1 MKMQYTTRQTLA
13 FLLPAFALLLA
24 LPGCGGLGKME
35 KTLEE
40 LNFTMD
46 PEPLIMRGGEVSL
59 SLSGTFPEK
68 YFAKKAIIEATPVLV
83 WDGGEAAF
91 KTQGFQGEDAAGN
104 YTVVPFKS
112 AKSFDY
118 SATVAYQDG
127 MEDGARLELRI
138 SGTMGSKSMDFEPV
152 VLGDGVITTPNW
164 VQSDDRFVIGED
176 DFQRVVSY
184 TQEAEINYEYN
195 RSRVR
200 SAELRDDDMKEM
212 KDFVSFA
219 ADHDSVMLKRTDVSS
234 YASPEGE
241 ITLNEDLALERA
253 ESANAAVA
261 NLLKRA
267 KVDVEDGFYGNS
279 PKGEDWEGFQTL
291 MRASDIEDKDLIL
304 RVLSMYSDKNRR
316 EEEIKNI
323 AKTYKEI
330 EKEILPALRRS
341 MITLHYDI
349 EGYSDEELMDLAM
362 SNPDTLT
369 VEEALYA
376 ATLFEGTEDK
386 LKVYEATSRVHAD
399 DWRAPNNEGVCLME
413 LGKLNQAADRFMAAD
428 ERGDSPIIN
437 NNLGAI
443 ARMKG
448 NLADAKRLL
457 ASASGAGDAVKYNK
471 GILAIQEGDY
481 SKAVSSFSGEN
492 TVNAALAKLLN
503 GDANGAK
510 TILNNADDDSAVA
523 HYVMAIANARL
534 GNAADAK
541 QHRDMAVQKDAGLS
555 AKASAD
561 LEFRDLD

>member
-1 MKMQYTTRQTLA
+1 MDKA
-13 FLLPAFALLLA
+13 I
-24 LPGCGGLGKME
+24 
-35 KTLEE
+35 EE
-40 LNFTMD
+40 LNLSMN
-46 PEPLIMRGGEVSL
+46 PEPLILQGSEVAL

-91 KTQGFQGEDAAGN
+91 ETQGFQGEDAAGN
-104 YTVVPFKS
+104 YMVVPFKS

-118 SATVAYQDG
+118 SASVPYQEG

-138 SGTMGSKSMDFEPV
+138 SGTMGSKSMDFTPV

-164 VQSDDRFVIGED
+164 VQSDDRFVMGED
-176 DFQRVVSY
+176 DFQRVLSY
-184 TQEAEINYEYN
+184 TQEAEINYDYN
-195 RSRVR
+195 RSNVR
-200 SAELRDDDMKEM
+200 SAELRDDDVKEM
-212 KDFVSFA
+212 KEFLSFA
-219 ADHDSVMLKRTDVSS
+219 AAHDSVMLKRTAVSA

-241 ITLNEDLALERA
+241 ITLNEDLAMERA

-261 NLLKRA
+261 KLLKRA
-267 KVDVEDGFYGNS
+267 KIDTEDGFFGNN
-279 PKGEDWEGFQTL
+279 PKGEDWEGFQSL

-304 RVLSMYSDKNRR
+304 RVLSMYNDKNRR

-323 AKTYKEI
+323 AKTYQEI

-349 EGYSDEELMDLAM
+349 EGYSDEELQAMAM

-369 VEEALYA
+369 VEELLYA
-376 ATLFEGTEDK
+376 ATLFEANEDK
-386 LKVYEATSRVHAD
+386 LKVYEATSRVHSG

-413 LGKLNQAADRFMAAD
+413 MGKLNQAADRFMAAD
-428 ERGDSPIIN
+428 ERGNSPIIN
-437 NNLGAI
+437 NNLGAV

-448 NLADAKRLL
+448 NLSDAKRMLS
-457 ASASGAGDAVKYNK
+457 SASGAGDAVKYNK
-471 GILAIQEGDY
+471 AILAIQEGNY
-481 SKAVSSFSGEN
+481 SQAVSNFSGEN

-510 TILNNADDDSAVA
+510 TILNNANDDSAVA
-523 HYVMAIANARL
+523 HYVLAIANARL
-534 GNAADAK
+534 GNAAEAK
-541 QHRDMAVQKDAGLS
+541 EHRDMAVQKDASLS

>member
-1 MKMQYTTRQTLA
+1 MNMQYTLRQSLA
-13 FLLPAFALLLA
+13 ILLPAFVLLLA

-35 KTLEE
+35 KAIEE
-40 LNFTMD
+40 LNLSMD
-46 PEPLIMRGGEVSL
+46 PEPLIMRGGEVEL

-83 WDGGEAAF
+83 WEGGEAAF

-118 SATVAYQDG
+118 SASVPYEEG

-138 SGTMGSKSMDFEPV
+138 SGTMGSKTMDFEPV

-164 VQSDDRFVIGED
+164 VQADDRFVMGED
-176 DFQRVVSY
+176 AFQRVVSY
-184 TQEAEINYEYN
+184 TTEAEINYEYN
-195 RSRVR
+195 ASRVR
-200 SAELRDDDMKEM
+200 NAELRDDDMVALKE
-212 KDFVSFA
+212 FVSFA
-219 ADHDSVMLKRTDVSS
+219 ADHDSVMLKRTSVSA

-241 ITLNEDLALERA
+241 ITLNEDLAFERA

-267 KVDVEDGFYGNS
+267 KIEVEDGFYGNN
-279 PKGEDWEGFQTL
+279 PKGEDWEGFQSL

-349 EGYSDEELMDLAM
+349 EGYTDEELMDLAM

-369 VEEALYA
+369 VEESLYA
-376 ATLFEGTEDK
+376 ATLFDSNDDK
-386 LKVYEATSRVHAD
+386 LAVYEATSRVHAD
-399 DWRAPNNEGVCLME
+399 DWRGPNNEGVCLMAM
-413 LGKLNQAADRFMAAD
+413 GKLNQAADRFMAAD
-428 ERGDSPIIN
+428 ERGDSPVIN
-437 NNLGAI
+437 NNLGAV

-448 NLADAKRLL
+448 NLTDAKRYLS
-457 ASASGAGDAVKYNK
+457 SASGAGDAVKYNK
-471 GILAIQEGDY
+471 GILAIQEGEY
-481 SKAVSSFSGEN
+481 SQAVSSFSGEN

-503 GDANGAK
+503 SDANGAK

-534 GNAADAK
+534 GNSAEAK

-555 AKASAD
+555 GKASAD

>member
-1 MKMQYTTRQTLA
+1 MKMQYPLRQTLA
-13 FLLPAFALLLA
+13 FLLPALTLLVA
-24 LPGCGGLGKME
+24 LPGCGGLGKMD
-35 KTLEE
+35 KAIEE
-40 LNFTMD
+40 LNLSMS
-46 PEPLIMRGGEVSL
+46 PEPLIMQGSEVAL

-91 KTQGFQGEDAAGN
+91 ETQGFQGEDAAGN

-118 SATVAYQDG
+118 SASVPYQEG

-138 SGTMGSKSMDFEPV
+138 SGTMGSKTMDFSPV

-164 VQSDDRFVIGED
+164 VQSDDRFVMGKD
-176 DFQRVVSY
+176 DFQRVLSY
-184 TQEAEINYEYN
+184 TQTAEINYDYN
-195 RSRVR
+195 RSNVR
-200 SAELRDDDMKEM
+200 SNELRDDDMKEM
-212 KDFVSFA
+212 KTFLSYA
-219 ADHDSVMLKRTDVSS
+219 ADHDSVMLKRTAVSA

-261 NLLKRA
+261 RLLSRSKIE
-267 KVDVEDGFYGNS
+267 VEEGFYGNN
-279 PKGEDWEGFQTL
+279 PKGEDWEGFQSL

-304 RVLSMYSDKNRR
+304 RVLSMYNDKNRR

-341 MITLHYDI
+341 MITLHYDV
-349 EGYSDEELMDLAM
+349 EGYSDEELTDLAM

-369 VEEALYA
+369 VEEVLYA
-376 ATLFEGTEDK
+376 ATLFESNEDK
-386 LKVYEATSRVHAD
+386 LKVYEAASRVHSG
-399 DWRAPNNEGVCLME
+399 DWRGPNNEGVCLME
-413 LGKLNQAADRFMAAD
+413 MGKLNQAADRFMAAD

-437 NNLGAI
+437 NNLGAV

-448 NLADAKRLL
+448 NLTDAKRMFS
-457 ASASGAGDAVKYNK
+457 SASGAGDAVKYNK
-471 GILAIQEGDY
+471 AILAIQEGNY
-481 SKAVSSFSGEN
+481 SQAVSNFSGET

-510 TILNNADDDSAVA
+510 TILNNANDDSAVA
-523 HYVMAIANARL
+523 HYVLAIANARV
-534 GNAADAK
+534 GNAEEAK
-541 QHRDMAVQKDAGLS
+541 KHRDMAVQKDAGLS

>member
-1 MKMQYTTRQTLA
+1 MNMQYPLRHTLA
-13 FLLPAFALLLA
+13 FLLPALALLLA
-24 LPGCGGLGKME
+24 LPGCGGLGKMD
-35 KTLEE
+35 KAIEE
-40 LNFTMD
+40 LNLSMD
-46 PEPLIMRGGEVSL
+46 PEPLILQGNEVAL

-91 KTQGFQGEDAAGN
+91 ETQGFQGEDAAGN
-104 YTVVPFKS
+104 YMVVPFKS

-118 SATVAYQDG
+118 SASVPYQEG

-138 SGTMGSKSMDFEPV
+138 SGTMGSKSMDFAPV

-164 VQSDDRFVIGED
+164 VQSDDRFVMGED

-184 TQEAEINYEYN
+184 TQQAEINYDYN
-195 RSRVR
+195 RSNVR
-200 SAELRDDDMKEM
+200 SAEFRDGDMQEMKE
-212 KDFVSFA
+212 FFSFA
-219 ADHDSVMLKRTDVSS
+219 ADHDSVMLKRTDVSA

-261 NLLKRA
+261 RLLKRS
-267 KVDVEDGFYGNS
+267 KIDVADGFYGNN
-279 PKGEDWEGFQTL
+279 PKGEDWDGFQTL

-304 RVLSMYSDKNRR
+304 RVLSMYNDKNRR

-323 AKTYKEI
+323 AKTYQAI

-349 EGYSDEELMDLAM
+349 EGYTDGELKDLAM

-376 ATLFEGTEDK
+376 ATLFESNEDK
-386 LKVYEATSRVHAD
+386 LKVYEATSRVHSG
-399 DWRAPNNEGVCLME
+399 DWRGPNNEGVCLMDM
-413 LGKLNQAADRFMAAD
+413 GKLNQAADRFMAAD

-437 NNLGAI
+437 NNLGAV

-448 NLADAKRLL
+448 NLTDAKRML

-471 GILAIQEGDY
+471 AILAIQEGNY
-481 SKAVSSFSGEN
+481 SQAVSNFSGEN

-510 TILNNADDDSAVA
+510 TILNNANDDSAVA
-523 HYVMAIANARL
+523 HYVLAIANARV
-534 GNAADAK
+534 GNAAEAK
-541 QHRDMAVQKDAGLS
+541 QHRDMAVQKDASLS

>member
-1 MKMQYTTRQTLA
+1 MKMQYIFRQPLA
-13 FLLPAFALLLA
+13 LLLPALALLLA

-35 KTLEE
+35 KAIEE
-40 LNFTMD
+40 LNLSMD
-46 PEPLIMRGGEVSL
+46 PEPLIMRGGEVEL

-83 WDGGEAAF
+83 WEGGEAAF

-104 YTVVPFKS
+104 YTVVAFKS

-118 SATVAYQDG
+118 SASVPYQDG

-138 SGTMGSKSMDFEPV
+138 SGTMGSKSMDFAPV

-164 VQSDDRFVIGED
+164 VQADDRFVMGED
-176 DFQRVVSY
+176 AFQRVISY
-184 TQEAEINYEYN
+184 TTEAEINYEYN
-195 RSRVR
+195 ASRVR
-200 SAELRDDDMKEM
+200 NAELRDDDMVALKE
-212 KDFVSFA
+212 FIGFA
-219 ADHDSVMLKRTDVSS
+219 ADHDSVMLKRTAVSA

-267 KVDVEDGFYGNS
+267 KVDVEDGFYGNN
-279 PKGEDWEGFQTL
+279 PKGEDWEGFQSL

-304 RVLSMYSDKNRR
+304 RVLSMYNDKNRR

-349 EGYSDEELMDLAM
+349 EGYTDEELMDLAM

-376 ATLFEGTEDK
+376 ATLFESNDDK
-386 LKVYEATSRVHAD
+386 LKVYAATSRVHTG
-399 DWRAPNNEGVCLME
+399 DWRGPNNEGVCLME
-413 LGKLNQAADRFMAAD
+413 MGKLNQAADRFMAAD

-437 NNLGAI
+437 NNLGAV

-448 NLADAKRLL
+448 NLTDAKRLL
-457 ASASGAGDAVKYNK
+457 SSASGAGDAVKYNK
-471 GILAIQEGDY
+471 GILAIQEGSY
-481 SKAVSSFSGEN
+481 SQAVSNFSGEN

-510 TILNNADDDSAVA
+510 TILGNAGDDSAVA
-523 HYVMAIANARL
+523 HYVLAIANARL
-534 GNAADAK
+534 GNSAEAK
-541 QHRDMAVQKDAGLS
+541 QHRDMAVQKDASLS
-555 AKASAD
+555 SKASAD

>member
-1 MKMQYTTRQTLA
+1 MQYTTRQTLA

-118 SATVAYQDG
+118 SATVTYQDG

-212 KDFVSFA
+212 KDSVSFA

>member
-176 DFQRVVSY
+176 AFQRVVSY

-212 KDFVSFA
+212 KEFVSFA

-234 YASPEGE
+234 YAS
-241 ITLNEDLALERA
+241 
-253 ESANAAVA
+253 
-261 NLLKRA
+261 
-267 KVDVEDGFYGNS
+267 
-279 PKGEDWEGFQTL
+279 
-291 MRASDIEDKDLIL
+291 
-304 RVLSMYSDKNRR
+304 
-316 EEEIKNI
+316 
-323 AKTYKEI
+323 
-330 EKEILPALRRS
+330 
-341 MITLHYDI
+341 
-349 EGYSDEELMDLAM
+349 
-362 SNPDTLT
+362 
-369 VEEALYA
+369 
-376 ATLFEGTEDK
+376 
-386 LKVYEATSRVHAD
+386 
-399 DWRAPNNEGVCLME
+399 
-413 LGKLNQAADRFMAAD
+413 
-428 ERGDSPIIN
+428 RG
-437 NNLGAI
+437 
-443 ARMKG
+443 
-448 NLADAKRLL
+448 
-457 ASASGAGDAVKYNK
+457 
-471 GILAIQEGDY
+471 
-481 SKAVSSFSGEN
+481 
-492 TVNAALAKLLN
+492 
-503 GDANGAK
+503 
-510 TILNNADDDSAVA
+510 
-523 HYVMAIANARL
+523 
-534 GNAADAK
+534 
-541 QHRDMAVQKDAGLS
+541 RDHPQ
-555 AKASAD
+555 
-561 LEFRDLD
+561 

>member
-1 MKMQYTTRQTLA
+1 MKMQYPLRQTLA
-13 FLLPAFALLLA
+13 FLLPALALLLA
-24 LPGCGGLGKME
+24 LPGCGGLGKMD
-35 KTLEE
+35 KAIEE
-40 LNFTMD
+40 LNLSMD
-46 PEPLIMRGGEVSL
+46 PEPLIMQGSEVAL

-104 YTVVPFKS
+104 YMVVPFKS

-118 SATVAYQDG
+118 SASVPYQEG

-138 SGTMGSKSMDFEPV
+138 SGTMGSKSMDFTPV

-164 VQSDDRFVIGED
+164 VQSDDRFVMGKD

-184 TQEAEINYEYN
+184 TQEAEINYDYN
-195 RSRVR
+195 RSTVR

-212 KDFVSFA
+212 KEFLSFA
-219 ADHDSVMLKRTDVSS
+219 ADHDSVMLKGTAVSA

-261 NLLKRA
+261 KLLKRA
-267 KVDVEDGFYGNS
+267 KIDTEDGFFGNN
-279 PKGEDWEGFQTL
+279 PKGEDWEGFQSL
-291 MRASDIEDKDLIL
+291 MRASNIEDKDLIL
-304 RVLSMYSDKNRR
+304 RVLSMYNDKNRR

-323 AKTYKEI
+323 AKTYQEI

-341 MITLHYDI
+341 MVTLRYDI
-349 EGYSDEELMDLAM
+349 EGYSDEELKGLAM

-369 VEEALYA
+369 VEEVLYA
-376 ATLFEGTEDK
+376 ATLFESNEDK
-386 LKVYEATSRVHAD
+386 LKVYEAASRVHSG

-413 LGKLNQAADRFMAAD
+413 MGKLNQAADRFMAAD

-437 NNLGAI
+437 NNLGAV

-448 NLADAKRLL
+448 NLSDAKRMFS
-457 ASASGAGDAVKYNK
+457 SASGAGDALKYNK
-471 GILAIQEGDY
+471 AILAIQEGNY
-481 SKAVSSFSGEN
+481 SQAVSNFSGEN

-510 TILNNADDDSAVA
+510 TILNNSGDESAVA
-523 HYVMAIANARL
+523 HYVLAIANARL
-534 GNAADAK
+534 GNSAEAK
-541 QHRDMAVQKDAGLS
+541 QHRDMAVQKDASLS
-555 AKASAD
+555 GKASSD

>member
-1 MKMQYTTRQTLA
+1 MQYPLRQTLA
-13 FLLPAFALLLA
+13 FLLPALALLLA
-24 LPGCGGLGKME
+24 LPGCGGLGKMD
-35 KTLEE
+35 KAIEE
-40 LNFTMD
+40 LNLSMD
-46 PEPLIMRGGEVSL
+46 PEPLIMQGSEVAL

-104 YTVVPFKS
+104 YMVVPFKS

-118 SATVAYQDG
+118 SASVPYQEG

-138 SGTMGSKSMDFEPV
+138 SGTMGSKSMDFTPV

-164 VQSDDRFVIGED
+164 VQSDDRFVMGKD

-184 TQEAEINYEYN
+184 TQEAEINYDYN
-195 RSRVR
+195 RSTVR

-212 KDFVSFA
+212 KEFLSFA
-219 ADHDSVMLKRTDVSS
+219 ADHDSVMLKGTAVSA

-261 NLLKRA
+261 KLLKRA
-267 KVDVEDGFYGNS
+267 KIDTEDGFFGNN
-279 PKGEDWEGFQTL
+279 PKGEDWEGFQSL
-291 MRASDIEDKDLIL
+291 MRASNIEDKDLIL
-304 RVLSMYSDKNRR
+304 RVLSMYNDKNRR

-323 AKTYKEI
+323 AKTYQEI

-341 MITLHYDI
+341 MVTLRYDI
-349 EGYSDEELMDLAM
+349 EGYSDEELTGLAM

-369 VEEALYA
+369 VEEVLYA
-376 ATLFEGTEDK
+376 ATLFESNEDK
-386 LKVYEATSRVHAD
+386 LKVYEAASRVHSG

-413 LGKLNQAADRFMAAD
+413 MGKLNQAADRFMAAD

-437 NNLGAI
+437 NNLGAV

-448 NLADAKRLL
+448 NLSDAKRMFS
-457 ASASGAGDAVKYNK
+457 SASGAGDALKYNK
-471 GILAIQEGDY
+471 AILAIQEGNY
-481 SKAVSSFSGEN
+481 SQAVSNFSGEN

-510 TILNNADDDSAVA
+510 TILNNSGDESAVA
-523 HYVMAIANARL
+523 HYVLAIANARL
-534 GNAADAK
+534 GNSAEAK
-541 QHRDMAVQKDAGLS
+541 QHRDMAVQKDASLS
-555 AKASAD
+555 GKASSD

>member
-1 MKMQYTTRQTLA
+1 MKMQYITRQPLA
-13 FLLPAFALLLA
+13 FLLPALALLLA

-35 KTLEE
+35 KAIEE
-40 LNFTMD
+40 LNISMD
-46 PEPLIMRGGEVSL
+46 PEPLIMRGGEVEL

-104 YTVVPFKS
+104 YTLVPFKS

-118 SATVAYQDG
+118 NATIAYQEG

-138 SGTMGSKSMDFEPV
+138 SGTMGSKSMDFAAV

-164 VQSDDRFVIGED
+164 VQSDDRFVMGED
-176 DFQRVVSY
+176 AFQRLVSY
-184 TQEAEINYEYN
+184 TQQAEINYEYN
-195 RSRVR
+195 QSRVR
-200 SAELRDDDMKEM
+200 SGELRDSDMTEMKE
-212 KDFVSFA
+212 FVSFA
-219 ADHDSVMLKRTDVSS
+219 AAHDSVMLKGTNVSA

-253 ESANAAVA
+253 ESANAALA
-261 NLLKRA
+261 SLLKRA
-267 KVDVEDGFYGNS
+267 KINVEDGFYGNS
-279 PKGEDWEGFQTL
+279 PKGEDWEGFQTM

-330 EKEILPALRRS
+330 EKDILPALRRS
-341 MITLHYDI
+341 MITLNYDI
-349 EGYSDEELMDLAM
+349 EGYSDEELIALAM
-362 SNPDTLT
+362 DNPDTLT
-369 VEEALYA
+369 VEEVLYA
-376 ATLFEGTEDK
+376 ATLFEDNADK
-386 LKVYEATSRVHAD
+386 LKVYAAASRVHSG
-399 DWRAPNNEGVCLME
+399 DWRGPNNEGVCLME
-413 LGKLNQAADRFMAAD
+413 MGKLNQAADRFMAAD

-437 NNLGAI
+437 NNLGAV

-448 NLADAKRLL
+448 NLEDAKRLL

-471 GILAIQEGDY
+471 GILAIQEGNY
-481 SKAVSSFSGEN
+481 GQAVSSFSGEN

-534 GNAADAK
+534 GNSADAK

-555 AKASAD
+555 SKASAD

>member
-1 MKMQYTTRQTLA
+1 MKMQYPLRQTLA
-13 FLLPAFALLLA
+13 FLLPALALLLA
-24 LPGCGGLGKME
+24 LPGCGGLGKMD
-35 KTLEE
+35 KAIEE
-40 LNFTMD
+40 LNLSMD
-46 PEPLIMRGGEVSL
+46 PEPLIMQGSEVAL

-104 YTVVPFKS
+104 YMVVPFKS

-118 SATVAYQDG
+118 SASVPYQEG

-138 SGTMGSKSMDFEPV
+138 SGTMGSKSMDFTPV

-164 VQSDDRFVIGED
+164 VQSDDRFVMGKD

-184 TQEAEINYEYN
+184 TQEAEINYDYN
-195 RSRVR
+195 RSTVR

-212 KDFVSFA
+212 KEFLSFA
-219 ADHDSVMLKRTDVSS
+219 ADHDSVMLKGTAVSA

-261 NLLKRA
+261 KLLKRA
-267 KVDVEDGFYGNS
+267 KIDTEDGFFGNN
-279 PKGEDWEGFQTL
+279 PKGEDWEGFQSL
-291 MRASDIEDKDLIL
+291 MRASNIEDKDLIL
-304 RVLSMYSDKNRR
+304 RVLSMYNDKNRR

-323 AKTYKEI
+323 AKTYQEI

-341 MITLHYDI
+341 MVTLRYDI
-349 EGYSDEELMDLAM
+349 EGYSDEELTGLAM

-369 VEEALYA
+369 VEEVLYA
-376 ATLFEGTEDK
+376 ATLFESNEDK
-386 LKVYEATSRVHAD
+386 LKVYEAASRVHSG

-413 LGKLNQAADRFMAAD
+413 MGKLNQAADRFMAAD

-437 NNLGAI
+437 NNLGAV

-448 NLADAKRLL
+448 NLSDAKRMFS
-457 ASASGAGDAVKYNK
+457 SASGAGDALKYNK
-471 GILAIQEGDY
+471 AILAIQEGNY
-481 SKAVSSFSGEN
+481 SQAVSNFSGEN

-510 TILNNADDDSAVA
+510 TILNNSGDESAVA
-523 HYVMAIANARL
+523 HYVLAIANARL
-534 GNAADAK
+534 GNSAEAK
-541 QHRDMAVQKDAGLS
+541 QHRDMAVQKDASLS
-555 AKASAD
+555 GKASSD